1 MTALLS
7 RLFVRDYENTGS
19 PAVRR
24 SYGTMVSIV
33 CIVLNLLLSG
43 MKIVAGMLSGA
54 LSVTAD
60 GVNNLSDAASQ
71 IVSLISFR
79 ISAKPPDRTHP
90 FGHARIEYVA
100 SLVVSVVIL
109 IVGWELFT
117 GSLDALISGQA
128 AAGDADK
135 GSIFVVAV
143 LVGSVLTKLWMYVF
157 NRKIAARISS
167 SVMRATAAD
176 SLSDVA
182 ATGAVLLGTLFSR
195 FTGLRTDAWFGL
207 AVSVLI
213 MIGGLRI
220 LNENKNAILGR
231 APDAATVQQIR
242 SIMLRTPGI
251 LGVHDIVVHNY
262 GPGYSVVTLHAE
274 VDGRE
279 SVVVAH
285 DAVDSAER
293 ALLHEMGVHA
303 TIHMDPVAPD
313 DRQNA
318 ALQERVSAILHGI
331 DPRIG
336 MHDFR
341 CVSCNGAHKLIFDV
355 AVPYELKYSD
365 AQLRD
370 LIGYRIREIDPSDVA
385 VITVDRV

>member
-157 NRKIAARISS
+157 NRKIGDARNRRRQSFRCS
-167 SVMRATAAD
+167 GDGRGFARN
-176 SLSDVA
+176 
-182 ATGAVLLGTLFSR
+182 AVFPLH
-195 FTGLRTDAWFGL
+195 GL
-207 AVSVLI
+207 AHGRMVRT
-213 MIGGLRI
+213 GGVGTDYDR
-220 LNENKNAILGR
+220 R
-231 APDAATVQQIR
+231 A
-242 SIMLRTPGI
+242 
-251 LGVHDIVVHNY
+251 
-262 GPGYSVVTLHAE
+262 
-274 VDGRE
+274 
-279 SVVVAH
+279 AH
-285 DAVDSAER
+285 SE
-293 ALLHEMGVHA
+293 
-303 TIHMDPVAPD
+303 
-313 DRQNA
+313 
-318 ALQERVSAILHGI
+318 
-331 DPRIG
+331 
-336 MHDFR
+336 
-341 CVSCNGAHKLIFDV
+341 
-355 AVPYELKYSD
+355 
-365 AQLRD
+365 
-370 LIGYRIREIDPSDVA
+370 
-385 VITVDRV
+385 

>member
-43 MKIVAGMLSGA
+43 MKIAAGMLSGA

-79 ISAKPPDRTHP
+79 MSAKPPDRTHP

-100 SLVVSVVIL
+100 SLIVSVVIL

-117 GSLDALISGQA
+117 NSLETL
-128 AAGDADK
+128 AAGTVAADDTAR
-135 GSIFVVAV
+135 GPV
-143 LVGSVLTKLWMYVF
+143 LVEIVLVCSILVKLWMYIF

-182 ATGAVLLGTLFSR
+182 ATGAVLMGALLSR
-195 FTGLRTDAWFGL
+195 FADLRTDAWFGL

-220 LNENKNAILGR
+220 LNDNKNAILGR
-231 APDAATVQQIR
+231 APDEATVQQIR
-242 SIMLRTPGI
+242 AIMLRTPGI

-262 GPGYSVVTLHAE
+262 GPGYSMVTLHAE
-274 VDGRE
+274 VNGKE
-279 SVVVAH
+279 SVAVAH
-285 DAVDSAER
+285 DAVDSAEQ

-303 TIHMDPVAPD
+303 TIHMDPVDPD
-313 DRQNA
+313 NA
-318 ALQERVSAILHGI
+318 KNAMLQKHVADILHGI
-331 DPRIG
+331 DPRIS

-341 CVSCNGAHKLIFDV
+341 CVPCNGAHKLIFDI
-355 AVPYELKYSD
+355 AVPYELNYTD

-370 LIGYRIREIDPSDVA
+370 MIGYRVREIHSSDLA